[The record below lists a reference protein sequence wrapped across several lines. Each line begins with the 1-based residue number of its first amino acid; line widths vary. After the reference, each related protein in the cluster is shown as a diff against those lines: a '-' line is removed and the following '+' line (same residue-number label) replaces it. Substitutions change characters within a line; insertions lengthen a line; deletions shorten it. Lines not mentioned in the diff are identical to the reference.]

1 MDYVKFADI
10 RPASYNPRKITDEAF
25 VELQGSLKTLGFILP
40 IIVNRDN
47 MTIVAGHQRTKAAT
61 AVGLTEAPVYFISG
75 VDIES
80 EILFNQV
87 HNGVELEPE
96 KLSKCKASREAGTF
110 HDDIPASDFEI
121 VEANASIVKDIC
133 RLIVKFGDALCA
145 IVCGDEWSSETT
157 TSKLQQLSAI
167 PFIATSSREASVV
180 SSTTTSRKTTECST
194 MSISSEPTLC
204 RGEPS
209 PRVTRV

>member
-96 KLSKCKASREAGTF
+96 S
-110 HDDIPASDFEI
+110 
-121 VEANASIVKDIC
+121 
-133 RLIVKFGDALCA
+133 
-145 IVCGDEWSSETT
+145 
-157 TSKLQQLSAI
+157 
-167 PFIATSSREASVV
+167 
-180 SSTTTSRKTTECST
+180 
-194 MSISSEPTLC
+194 
-204 RGEPS
+204 
-209 PRVTRV
+209 